1 MAAGTETTENGAPTA
16 AVDEI
21 RAREL
26 YKYFKPAFFAA
37 SQSSSPDTVLTAHAQ
52 LVALRLNVQRAL
64 ISLCDRGTQYFAA
77 EASKTLSL
85 DDTTKS
91 DDPLDAIWAGCI
103 SVPKA
108 GRLCEYTI
116 KTSPPPDGG
125 PAYFEVLDCT
135 KDERFNKL
143 PFVCGGPCFKYY
155 VGVPIRTKRGV
166 NIGSLFAIDDKV
178 GTPLSES
185 KKQFL
190 SVMADNIMAHLEM
203 LKEKDDR
210 KRSHHMN
217 MCLAAFVDP
226 EHQIRKRKRSRRST
240 AGSDSHNQ
248 PLRTASNVPNT
259 GPGSPAANKLSPNGA
274 ASATGLTR
282 NEAEESSVHDSE
294 AEDSGTARIDDHAH
308 LDTFKRASDLLRESL
323 FLDAGGGVVFMDST
337 ALPHLDPRD
346 QTGASFHTS
355 DEEDDRSIFQR
366 RGSLDSIRVKP
377 ASTSGNPRRRAPQ
390 EGSRAR
396 PPADILAKSIVTPIS
411 DSVRGDDAADFTPL
425 AAADVAKLIRRY
437 PRGKLFTFEV
447 DGVNS
452 PSSGE
457 DYAYGFDLSKPKR
470 KTPSQTEVQLL
481 LRHFP
486 GARQIIFLPL
496 WDSASSR
503 WSAFFAY
510 NTSDFRTITHNPDFL
525 HCIAFCN
532 CVMTEIAR
540 IATLAAD
547 QQKSD
552 FIGSISHELRS
563 PLHGI
568 LASCEFLADTE
579 CNSFQKSL
587 VDTADSCARTLL
599 DTINMVLDYS
609 KINAFERS
617 ERKARKS
624 RRELAAMSAGG
635 SSSMQPLLN
644 IYGNVDLAT
653 ITEEVVEG
661 IATGQVFKDFT
672 SADVADLAPS
682 TAGHGTMLKA
692 PPRSNVEIILDIS
705 PRAWTFV
712 TQPGAFRRIV
722 MNIFGNALKYTKAGF
737 IIVKLDAEELGTQR
751 TTDKHQRDGVTTQ
764 VRLTITDSGQGISP
778 QYMRTNLFTPFS
790 QESSINPGTGLG
802 LSLVRSIVTMLNGEI
817 NIQSALGVGT
827 EVVVTLPMAKS
838 TPSSSSSGS
847 ASTPSSAGSTIERA
861 RDDSI
866 SLVKENAHGRTVTLF
881 SQRHS
886 DDTPAQLEATK
897 SLQKCLKTYLS
908 GWMDFSV
915 VEERSPP
922 SLSDIVIVNEADVQA
937 LLLAR
942 PDALDPDSGLS
953 VLILS
958 TNASRRI
965 TKINAGAANVDYVSK
980 PVGPIK
986 LARALR
992 RLNEKRENQD
1002 SQASSGTQKPET
1014 IVEEAGIQSRAIAV
1028 SSDDLVDEVVQA
1040 VEKVTLK
1047 SSDGA
1052 SSDIPIIKQGSII
1065 ASEESSNAQMAM
1077 EPPGISEH
1085 SDSTEQKEEFPF
1097 PIKEQLNAEG
1107 IISPIIKPA
1116 DLEVPGHRPPLNFRR
1131 TLSPTAS
1138 EIRTHEPSH
1147 AAPMTLAGA
1156 DVAAG
1161 TPAAV
1166 TTATPQAPPSQSP
1179 RLLLVDDNKV
1189 NLKLLHTFMKKRR
1202 YSDIYTAEDGLQA
1215 VDIFRN
1221 LIASDPPAPPDVCF
1235 MDVSMPLMNG
1245 FEATR
1250 EIREIEAQYRT
1261 ALPAMQTPAPCLI
1274 VALTGLASSRDQSEA
1289 FTSGMDLYMTKP
1301 VSFREVGRL
1310 LDNWEANGGAAAP
1323 GVPHGPV
1330 TGANV
1335 RDAPA

>member
-91 DDPLDAIWAGCI
+91 DDPLDAIWAG
-103 SVPKA
+103 
-108 GRLCEYTI
+108 
-116 KTSPPPDGG
+116 PPPDGG

-510 NTSDFRTITHNPDFL
+510 NTSDFH
-525 HCIAFCN
+525 
-532 CVMTEIAR
+532 
-540 IATLAAD
+540 
-547 QQKSD
+547 
-552 FIGSISHELRS
+552 
-563 PLHGI
+563 
-568 LASCEFLADTE
+568 
-579 CNSFQKSL
+579 
-587 VDTADSCARTLL
+587 
-599 DTINMVLDYS
+599 
-609 KINAFERS
+609 
-617 ERKARKS
+617 
-624 RRELAAMSAGG
+624 
-635 SSSMQPLLN
+635 
-644 IYGNVDLAT
+644 LAT

-958 TNASRRI
+958 TNASRHI